1 MLMLTHSFAST
12 PTWHRSL
19 TATHSSYSPPS
30 CPLTGFHS
38 SLPVVPLYWFH
49 SASPMLT
56 PAVVNGIALLVPFS
70 HRHSV
75 KLKSCPY
82 AELFRVLV
90 SSLPSAACTSILI
103 SQPTRISL
111 LEVDMLTMTGCGRTT
126 SMWMSLEMLREGTSL
141 LVTRKRTRARP
152 ACWQT
157 GVQENDLCAMYG
169 EFGVASCSC
178 CADVTARLGWP
189 GSSAVTMST
198 CCPTLRCCT
207 LMAKFTCSP
216 MYPVMTK
223 GAVSCPPGVGLINSG
238 YACTKRKIEGMEIV
252 RVGAGVCVGL
262 PTVGTSL
269 EDSRSSNP
277 PAGTTHAAL
286 FSGVQV
292 RTLSM

>member
-1 MLMLTHSFAST
+1 MLTHSFAST

-38 SLPVVPLYWFH
+38 SLHAPPRQLPLPPARLLAFLPCCPSSSPRLPPLPLALSSPRLFPLLPLPAYLPVVPLYWFH

-111 LEVDMLTMTGCGRTT
+111 SPPLSPSALSPPHLPLPAPLPVSSLSPASPSPPPRACPAPARGGHVDDDG
-126 SMWMSLEMLREGTSL
+126 LR
-141 LVTRKRTRARP
+141 P
-152 ACWQT
+152 
-157 GVQENDLCAMYG
+157 D
-169 EFGVASCSC
+169 
-178 CADVTARLGWP
+178 DV
-189 GSSAVTMST
+189 
-198 CCPTLRCCT
+198 
-207 LMAKFTCSP
+207 
-216 MYPVMTK
+216 
-223 GAVSCPPGVGLINSG
+223 
-238 YACTKRKIEGMEIV
+238 
-252 RVGAGVCVGL
+252 
-262 PTVGTSL
+262 
-269 EDSRSSNP
+269 D
-277 PAGTTHAAL
+277 
-286 FSGVQV
+286 
-292 RTLSM
+292 